1 MSSALKQCLHL
12 CHISTTLKCQPP
24 VYPSLSHWKGPS
36 RAAQQQ
42 QSPFMGT
49 DPRCTPWHPVTSKG
63 TTERFISTVITVQT
77 PYICNL
83 PRMSWRGKDN
93 IKRPAR
99 ETNKEEQGRDCG
111 VPLVARMPFI
121 FGVCPSSF
129 QEISSYPISM
139 GRYSVTVEPFR
150 REHLR
155 TESGH
160 KVKPVFIIRDG
171 SRARSVEQAA
181 LPWKIKRSS
190 EGPWDYQGLKDHSM
204 AEVAGDLWRTP
215 GTTLC
220 SGRDS

>member
-1 MSSALKQCLHL
+1 MSVTQCLHS
-12 CHISTTLKCQPP
+12 CHISTTLKCQTP
-24 VYPSLSHWKGPS
+24 VYPSLSHWKRPS
-36 RAAQQQ
+36 RAVRQQK
-42 QSPFMGT
+42 SPFMGT
-49 DPRCTPWHPVTSKG
+49 DPRCTPWQPVTSKG
-63 TTERFISTVITVQT
+63 TTERFTSMVITVQT
-77 PYICNL
+77 LYICSL
-83 PRMSWRGKDN
+83 PPKSWSGKDN

-99 ETNKEEQGRDCG
+99 ETKKEEQDHVCG
-111 VPLVARMPFI
+111 VPLVAQMPFI

-181 LPWKIKRSS
+181 LSWKIKRSS
-190 EGPWDYQGLKDHSM
+190 EGPRDCQGLKDHST
-204 AEVAGDLWRTP
+204 AEVAEDLWRMS

-220 SGRDS
+220 SSRDS